1 MSTNDTGETV
11 LERIGY
17 RLSAWVERWMPSP
30 FLFALILSYVVF
42 LAGIGLTGSGPV
54 DMVGFWYDGFWAFLT
69 FSMQMVLILMTG
81 FVVAYHPRINAGI
94 RRLTEIPNTGKQAV
108 VLVGLLTM
116 LLGWIHW
123 GLSLILGA
131 IFAREMGKTA
141 HENNID
147 VHYPVLCVAGYLG
160 LGLTWHWGLSGSA
173 PLLLATEGN
182 EFIQQGVIDVVVS
195 ASETIFHPYGLILTG
210 LSIAYALVVLY
221 VITPTGDRARGITH
235 YIPEED
241 LFEAAND
248 GGVEETAA
256 PQQQVPAER
265 INHSRVLGGIIGLTG
280 IALVVSQFVQSGIDA
295 LGLNIVNF
303 GFLTVGI
310 FIYMDPQTY
319 REKFGEAATAA
330 SGIVLLFPFF
340 AGIQGMMASS
350 GLAQLMAGGLISL
363 STPQTFPV
371 IAWLAGATVN
381 IFAPSGGG
389 EWIILGPPILEA
401 AQNLGVPVGQATMA
415 YAVGDAHTNLL
426 NPFWALPLLAI
437 TRIKAREM
445 FGYAIAMLLALTPF
459 LAVVLFVLPY

>member
-81 FVVAYHPRINAGI
+81 FVVAYHPRVNAGI
-94 RRLTEIPNTGKQAV
+94 RRLTELPNTGKQAV

-141 HENNID
+141 HENGID

-221 VITPTGDRARGITH
+221 VITPSGDQVRGITH

-241 LFEAAND
+241 LFESASD
-248 GGVEETAA
+248 GGVEATASSK
-256 PQQQVPAER
+256 QVPAER

-303 GFLTVGI
+303 GFLTIGI

-319 REKFGEAATAA
+319 REKFGDAAAAA

-340 AGIQGMMASS
+340 AGIQGMMATS
-350 GLAQLMAGGLISL
+350 GLAQLMANALISA

-371 IAWLAGATVN
+371 IAWLTGATVN
-381 IFAPSGGG
+381 VFAPSGGG

-459 LAVVLFVLPY
+459 LAVVLFLLPY